1 MTTTNPDPTKPHGL
15 FGEVLDDLAA
25 STKHWWLL
33 LVTGVAWIIVAI
45 LILRFD
51 YTTVAAIAVLFG
63 VFCFAAAA
71 NEVMVSIVTPSRG
84 WRILHGLLAVLFV
97 IVGVFAFIR
106 PDDTFVGLA
115 AIMSFYFIFRG
126 AFDIATAFTVSRVPG
141 WWVLLL
147 VGILEIGIGF
157 WAAGSW
163 NVSVVVLVSWVA
175 AGALIHGVGQ
185 ISSSFMVRKVHRR
198 VDETAAAVGGRHTNP
213 ASV

>member
-1 MTTTNPDPTKPHGL
+1 MTTTNPNPTKPHGL
-15 FGEVLDDLAA
+15 FSEALDDLAA

-33 LVTGVAWIIVAI
+33 LVTGVAWIIIAI
-45 LILRFD
+45 LILRFN
-51 YTTVAAIAVLFG
+51 YTTVAAIAILFG

-71 NEVMVSIVTPSRG
+71 NEVMVSVVTPSRG
-84 WRILHGLLAVLFV
+84 WRILHGLLAILFV
-97 IVGVFAFIR
+97 IVGIFAFIR
-106 PDDTFVGLA
+106 PDDTFIGLA

-185 ISSSFMVRKVHRR
+185 ISSAFMVRKVNRG
-198 VDETAAAVGGRHTNP
+198 VTETAAALGGRHTNP
-213 ASV
+213 AGV